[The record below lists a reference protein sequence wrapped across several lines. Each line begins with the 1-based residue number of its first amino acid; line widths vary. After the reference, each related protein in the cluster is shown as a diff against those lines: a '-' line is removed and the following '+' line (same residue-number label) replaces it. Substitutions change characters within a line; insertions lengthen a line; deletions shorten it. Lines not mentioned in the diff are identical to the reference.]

1 MNNRV
6 DTTIPEPSQWIPRE
20 KWAILP
26 KLRQLR
32 IDNVDPFTLMS
43 LLTHINAPELR
54 EVQIG
59 FVHEGFPPD
68 VPITLSIPSSCRLRF
83 ENSPIHSNAL
93 FLSRVTDLD
102 KRDVVIEM
110 ASAFQLQKR
119 RQEGQLSYR
128 LLDDK
133 DEQTLKMTSEF
144 KWVEEHVR
152 TLDLV
157 LRERVRVCSG
167 SKGAPYRA
175 SHQNDRLTASL

>member
-1 MNNRV
+1 MYLSHFQSHRPA
-6 DTTIPEPSQWIPRE
+6 DFASRIPPSTQTRFSS
-20 KWAILP
+20 LV
-26 KLRQLR
+26 LR
-32 IDNVDPFTLMS
+32 IWTK
-43 LLTHINAPELR
+43 
-54 EVQIG
+54 Q
-59 FVHEGFPPD
+59 
-68 VPITLSIPSSCRLRF
+68 
-83 ENSPIHSNAL
+83 
-93 FLSRVTDLD
+93 
-102 KRDVVIEM
+102 DVVIEM

-167 SKGAPYRA
+167 SKGAPYKA